1 LREKEIKHMRKLFTI
16 NAVCALL
23 SSAAWAAG
31 PEPTT
36 VEPVVVAPVA
46 TAPVQFAGFYGGLSV
61 GSASADGTFTFDTT
75 GGPVTG
81 PYEPESETT
90 YGAFAGYNFQNG
102 NFAYGIDTQY
112 LSLGNLEDL
121 NAEIG
126 DTWDLRARA
135 GVQNGS
141 LLFYASL
148 GWSWASV
155 TQTTT
160 GNDNTL
166 DGMNY
171 GLGLEYQTG
180 SAFFLGADYTMRD
193 LDGAVSDFEQL
204 DADVDTLTVR
214 AGYRF

>member
-1 LREKEIKHMRKLFTI
+1 MRKLFTI

-36 VEPVVVAPVA
+36 VEPVVVAPAA
-46 TAPVQFAGFYGGLSV
+46 TAPVEFAGFYGGLSV
-61 GSASADGTFTFDTT
+61 GSASADGTLTFDTT
-75 GGPVTG
+75 GGPTTG
-81 PYEPESETT
+81 PFDPESETT

-102 NFAYGIDTQY
+102 SFAYGVDAQY
-112 LSLGNLEDL
+112 LSLGNLEEVI
-121 NAEIG
+121 NAEIS

-135 GVQNGS
+135 GVQNGNF
-141 LLFYASL
+141 LFYAAL

-160 GNDNTL
+160 GNGNTL

-180 SAFFLGADYTMRD
+180 SAFFLGADYTMRS
-193 LDGAVSDFEQL
+193 LDGSVSDFEQL